1 MKTAFPPRA
10 AAQKRLWLIS
20 NSKEGNVAYNIAGT
34 FMIRGDLDV
43 GALGRSL
50 DSLISR
56 HEVLRTVFRTD
67 ASGDVL
73 QYVLSPGE
81 LGFALSEEDYRGRPP
96 GELEAR
102 VGSDFSGAFDLST
115 GPLLRG
121 GLYRRSEREWVFSFV
136 MHHIISDGW
145 SMDILVRELMA
156 YYRGHSEGSPVEL
169 PSLGVQYRDYA
180 AWQQS
185 ELTGEV
191 MSGHRSYWLERFS
204 GSSL

>member
-1 MKTAFPPRA
+1 LDREVGDIGRGSDFFELGGHSLRAVRLTGQVYRELGARLELKDVFAHTRLEEMASHLGGLVGEGYVGIPRVA
-10 AAQKRLWLIS
+10 DSEGYALSSSQRRLWVLS
-20 NSKEGNVAYNIAGT
+20 QFAEGNVAYNVPGSYV
-34 FMIRGDLDV
+34 FRGDLDV

-102 VGSDFSGAFDLST
+102 VGS
-115 GPLLRG
+115 
-121 GLYRRSEREWVFSFV
+121 
-136 MHHIISDGW
+136 
-145 SMDILVRELMA
+145 
-156 YYRGHSEGSPVEL
+156 
-169 PSLGVQYRDYA
+169 
-180 AWQQS
+180 
-185 ELTGEV
+185 
-191 MSGHRSYWLERFS
+191 
-204 GSSL
+204 